1 MKGIELEATDAIRNM
16 LLNIEELKRE
26 WERTWEE
33 IEHMILLRI
42 ERTQIMIEKNHIE
55 RDLDLLLKE
64 IEHRRNNLALSNDY
78 IKQSLASFHDITE
91 NMNVS
96 YILLRKNGSCEANGH
111 TAVN

>member
-26 WERTWEE
+26 WERTWED
-33 IEHMILLRI
+33 IEQMILLRI

-64 IEHRRNNLALSNDY
+64 IEHRRNNLTLSNDY

-96 YILLRKNGSCEANGH
+96 YILLRTKFN
-111 TAVN
+111 T